1 MGHGIKRSHVL
12 QGVLLLL
19 ALAAPAV
26 IGPYWTHVGA
36 LAWYYAVLAASWA
49 LLAGYAGQFSF
60 AHVAFAALG
69 GYGSALLTL
78 RLGLPLALAIPLTV
92 LIAMVLG
99 ALMGALV
106 LRLSGPYLA
115 LFTLAIAEIF
125 RLMLVAEEDLTRGSL
140 GLQVPG
146 LFDGG
151 SDVPYYYLGLALVVL
166 ALLAMNGL
174 LMTRIGFFLRA
185 IREDEG
191 AAQASGVNTTLHKII
206 VFVATSA
213 IASVAG
219 IYYGHF
225 VGILS
230 PNMVIIPEMGLVIA
244 MAVIGGIESLPGA
257 VVGAVVVYAL
267 SEILRDYGEW
277 RFVLLG
283 LALILVQRFAQNG
296 LFPFIERYLD
306 RRPAPASARP
316 VAKEDETPGD
326 VPAKMEGEYANPS

>member
-1 MGHGIKRSHVL
+1 MGHHLKGTHVL
-12 QGVLLLL
+12 QWLLILV
-19 ALAAPAV
+19 ALAAPLA
-26 IGPYWTHVGA
+26 IGPYWIHVGA
-36 LAWYYAVLAASWA
+36 LAWYYALLASSWA

-78 RLGLPLALAIPLTV
+78 RLGLPLALSVPVTI

-125 RLMLVAEEDLTRGSL
+125 RLMLVAEEDITRGSL
-140 GLQVPG
+140 GLEVPR
-146 LFDGG
+146 LFSGN
-151 SDVPYYYLGLALVVL
+151 SDAPYYYLGLGLVVL
-166 ALLAMNGL
+166 GLLAMNGL
-174 LMTRIGFFLRA
+174 LMTRTGFFLRA
-185 IREDEG
+185 IREDEH

-219 IYYGHF
+219 IYYAHF

-257 VVGAVVVYAL
+257 VVGAVVIYAA
-267 SEILRDYGEW
+267 SEILREYGEW

-283 LALILVQRFAQNG
+283 LAMILVQRFAQNG
-296 LFPFIERYLD
+296 LFPFVERILD
-306 RRPAPASARP
+306 RKPAAASASAKP
-316 VAKEDETPGD
+316 VRA
-326 VPAKMEGEYANPS
+326 EGEYANPS